1 MAAPLVLMLLLAMF
15 TGSDAMYCVCKSDA
29 NPVAMQKAIDYACG
43 KGADCTQITSS
54 GSCFQPNSVVAHCS
68 YACNSYYQK
77 NAGMGA
83 TCDFMGVATLVA
95 ADPSAGSCKYPASAS
110 GVGTGAGTG
119 GMGTGTGTG
128 TGTGVGTGGMGT
140 GTGSTGT
147 GTGVGTGTGGMGSMT
162 PPGAT
167 STGMPGSPFG
177 GGAYGPSG
185 MSPDYSAAVVG
196 RGVAAAGLLVAAAAP
211 LLLHFI

>member
-1 MAAPLVLMLLLAMF
+1 MAAPLVLILLVAMF

-54 GSCFQPNSVVAHCS
+54 GPCFQPSSVVAHCS

-83 TCDFMGVATLVA
+83 TCDFMGVATLTG
-95 ADPSAGSCKYPASAS
+95 ADPSAGSCKYPASAR
-110 GVGTGAGTG
+110 GTGTG
-119 GMGTGTGTG
+119 GMGTGTGTSTG
-128 TGTGVGTGGMGT
+128 AGTGVGTGT
-140 GTGSTGT
+140 S
-147 GTGVGTGTGGMGSMT
+147 TGGMGSMT

-177 GGAYGPSG
+177 GGAYGPS
-185 MSPDYSAAVVG
+185 MNQDYSAAVVG
-196 RGVAAAGLLVAAAAP
+196 RRVAAAGLLVAAAAP

>member
-1 MAAPLVLMLLLAMF
+1 MF

-54 GSCFQPNSVVAHCS
+54 GPCFQPSSVVAHCS

-83 TCDFMGVATLVA
+83 TCDFMGVATLTG

-110 GVGTGAGTG
+110 GAGTG
-119 GMGTGTGTG
+119 GMGTGGTG
-128 TGTGVGTGGMGT
+128 TGTGP
-140 GTGSTGT
+140 
-147 GTGVGTGTGGMGSMT
+147 SMNQ
-162 PPGAT
+162 
-167 STGMPGSPFG
+167 
-177 GGAYGPSG
+177 
-185 MSPDYSAAVVG
+185 DYSAAVVG
-196 RGVAAAGLLVAAAAP
+196 RRVAAAGLLVAAAAP

>member
-1 MAAPLVLMLLLAMF
+1 MAVPLVLVLLVAMF

-29 NPVAMQKAIDYACG
+29 NPAAMQKAIDYACG

-54 GSCFQPNSVVAHCS
+54 GPCFQPSSVVAHCS

-119 GMGTGTGTG
+119 GTGMGTGGTG
-128 TGTGVGTGGMGT
+128 MGTGGMGT

-147 GTGVGTGTGGMGSMT
+147 GTGVSTGGMGSMT

-185 MSPDYSAAVVG
+185 MNQDYNAAAVG
-196 RGVAAAGLLVAAAAP
+196 RRVASAGLLVAAAAP
-211 LLLHFI
+211 LLLHLI

>member
-1 MAAPLVLMLLLAMF
+1 MAAPLVLLLLVAMF
-15 TGSDAMYCVCKSDA
+15 TGSADAMYCVCKSDA

-54 GSCFQPNSVVAHCS
+54 GPCFQPSSVVAHCS

-83 TCDFMGVATLVA
+83 TCDFMGVATLTG

-119 GMGTGTGTG
+119 GMGTGTGVG
-128 TGTGVGTGGMGT
+128 TGGGMGT

-147 GTGVGTGTGGMGSMT
+147 GTGVGTGTSTGGGMGSMT

-185 MSPDYSAAVVG
+185 MNQDYSAAVVG
-196 RGVAAAGLLVAAAAP
+196 CRVAAAGLLVAAAAP
-211 LLLHFI
+211 LLLHLI

>member
-15 TGSDAMYCVCKSDA
+15 AGSDAMYCVCKSDA

-43 KGADCTQITSS
+43 KGADCTQITSN
-54 GSCFQPNSVVAHCS
+54 GPCFQPISVVAHCS

-83 TCDFMGVATLVA
+83 TCDFMGVATLTG

-119 GMGTGTGTG
+119 GMGTGAGAGTGGVGTGTGTNTG
-128 TGTGVGTGGMGT
+128 TGTGV
-140 GTGSTGT
+140 S
-147 GTGVGTGTGGMGSMT
+147 TGTGGMGSMT

-196 RGVAAAGLLVAAAAP
+196 RRVAAAGLLVAAAAP
-211 LLLHFI
+211 LLLHFV